1 MKLSVCMRQFF
12 DQYLCRIKGVSDLSI
27 KSYRETFRLFVRFAA
42 RHLSVKVDSLRVE
55 HLRVEVVL
63 AFLDHLEQTRK
74 NATVTRNQRLAAL
87 KSLAK
92 MIRLMFPEHRKLAEA
107 ILNIP
112 QKRAQKPLV
121 GFLYPEE
128 AMKVFEGVDLRKPDG
143 FRDYTILHLL
153 YDSGARASECA
164 GLEHDHFD
172 DGQGTLVILGKGKRF
187 RQIDLWPRTTELL
200 SRYIK
205 KYRRKPQLPYR
216 HYIFINQRGQ
226 VISRHGI
233 HRLCQKYLRRALP
246 PKRLIHLSPAH
257 CFRHACAVHMLS
269 SGFSVTD
276 IRNRLGH
283 QSVESTAHYAHLDLS
298 RRRQIQNR
306 FIKYTQTLLAQDP
319 KVDELID
326 WENRQETLAWLD
338 SL

>member
-12 DQYLCRIKGVSDLSI
+12 DGYLYRLKGVSDLSI

-42 RHLSVKVDSLRVE
+42 QHLCVKIDSLRVE
-55 HLRVEVVL
+55 HLRVDVIV
-63 AFLDHLEQTRK
+63 AFLDHLEQSRK
-74 NATVTRNQRLAAL
+74 NAAVTRNQRLAAL

-92 MIRLMFPEHRKLAEA
+92 MIRLMHPEYRKLAEA

-121 GFLYPEE
+121 GFLYPQE
-128 AMKVFEGVDLRKPDG
+128 AMKVFEAIDLKKPDG

-153 YDSGARASECA
+153 FDSGARASECA
-164 GLEHDHFD
+164 ALELTHFD
-172 DGQGTLVILGKGKRF
+172 DGQGTLVILGKGNRF
-187 RQIDLWPRTTELL
+187 RQLDLWPRTTQLL
-200 SRYIK
+200 AGYLK

-216 HYIFINQRGQ
+216 DYIFINQRGQ
-226 VISRHGI
+226 VLSRHGI
-233 HRLCQKYLRRALP
+233 HRICRKYLRMALP
-246 PKRLIHLSPAH
+246 PKRLIHLNPAH
-257 CFRHACAVHMLS
+257 CFRHACAVYMLS

-283 QSVESTAHYAHLDLS
+283 QSVESTTHYLHLDLS
-298 RRRQIQNR
+298 RRRQIQNH
-306 FIKYTQTLLAQDP
+306 FVKYTQTLLKQDP
-319 KVDELID
+319 KIDELID